1 MRRIPGD
8 KPQPVRS
15 RKAAWTLLKG
25 RRVWNLPSPT
35 LVLVSIQELGSR
47 RGGHRGRGA
56 GKLWRCQ
63 HFYFLH
69 HKARLDTNNGTH
81 WQPFRKTMR
90 GKWATAN
97 PGLYANPPAEIQP
110 ADRTPVLS
118 IPFPPISHFLLA
130 TYFPRSP
137 HFFFFFFSGFTI
149 WCRCPGDG
157 PVSGWRAR
165 APEEREAGTAAADC
179 GTISAAPFASDG
191 PYKHSSMC
199 LQLSVL
205 FKEKLQFAEASAN
218 VHFSRSR

>member
-137 HFFFFFFSGFTI
+137 HFFFFFFLASPSGA
-149 WCRCPGDG
+149 G
-157 PVSGWRAR
+157 
-165 APEEREAGTAAADC
+165 APEMDSSLVGERGRLKSVRLARRLLIVEQSPPRLSPLMDH
-179 GTISAAPFASDG
+179 ISTQACA
-191 PYKHSSMC
+191 C
-199 LQLSVL
+199 
-205 FKEKLQFAEASAN
+205 N
-218 VHFSRSR
+218 